1 MVDTR
6 ISLQPSRK
14 KNQKWAMTIF
24 ILGAFVILLVLTHT
38 SWLPL
43 FGKFLVVRDPLERA
57 DAVLSLAGDQRRP
70 RYAAELF
77 LKGYARWFIITPLPL
92 DSQRERDL
100 YIRYVKHTALRMGV
114 PEEAILLVP
123 EVGNTTFEEA
133 KNVKRFLEQN
143 NINSLLVVTSPWHT
157 RRSRLIFQDVFK
169 DSNKHIS
176 IQPMSDNVYGH
187 WSHTY
192 RPEEWWTY
200 RLGRDPTLSEY
211 VKLAVYLIG
220 IR

>member
-6 ISLQPSRK
+6 LTLSPVK
-14 KNQKWAMTIF
+14 KKQKRSVAIF
-24 ILGAFVILLVLTHT
+24 ILGLSVILILTHT
-38 SWLPL
+38 LWLPL
-43 FGKFLVVRDPLERA
+43 FGKFLVVRDPLEKA

-70 RYAAELF
+70 RYAADLF
-77 LKGYARWFIITPLPL
+77 LQGYARWFIITPLPL
-92 DSQRERDL
+92 ESQRQRER
-100 YIRYVKHTALRMGV
+100 YTNYVRNVALRMGV

-123 EVGNTTFEEA
+123 DVGNTTFEEA

-157 RRSRLIFQDVFK
+157 RRSRLIFQDVFENS
-169 DSNKHIS
+169 DKHIS

-187 WSHTY
+187 WAHTY

-200 RLGRDPTLSEY
+200 KLGREPTLSEY
-211 VKLAVYLIG
+211 VKLAAYLIG

>member
-24 ILGAFVILLVLTHT
+24 ILGALVILVLTHT

-43 FGKFLVVRDPLERA
+43 FGKFLVIRDPLESA

-92 DSQRERDL
+92 DSQRDRDL

-114 PEEAILLVP
+114 PQEAILLVP
-123 EVGNTTFEEA
+123 ETGNTTFEEA
-133 KNVKRFLEQN
+133 NNVKRFLEQN

-157 RRSRLIFQDVFK
+157 RRSKLIFQDVFK
-169 DSNKHIS
+169 DSDKHIS
-176 IQPMSDNVYGH
+176 IQPMSNNVYGH
-187 WSHTY
+187 REHTY

-211 VKLAVYLIG
+211 VKLFAYVLG

>member
-6 ISLQPSRK
+6 LTLSPTK
-14 KNQKWAMTIF
+14 KNKQKRSMTIF
-24 ILGAFVILLVLTHT
+24 ILGALVILLVLTHT
-38 SWLPL
+38 LWLPL
-43 FGKFLVVRDPLERA
+43 FGKFLVVRDPLEKA

-77 LKGYARWFIITPLPL
+77 LQGYARWFIITPLPL
-92 DSQRERDL
+92 DSQRERDR
-100 YIRYVKHTALRMGV
+100 YTNYVKNVALRMGV

-123 EVGNTTFEEA
+123 DIGRTTFEEA

-143 NINSLLVVTSPWHT
+143 DINSLLVVTSPWHT
-157 RRSRLIFQDVFK
+157 RRSRLIFEDVFK
-169 DSNKHIS
+169 DSGKRIS
-176 IQPMSDNVYGH
+176 IQPMSDDVYGH
-187 WSHTY
+187 WYHTY

-200 RLGRDPTLSEY
+200 KFGRDPTLSEY
-211 VKLAVYLIG
+211 VKLAAYMLG

>member
-6 ISLQPSRK
+6 ISLQPSKK
-14 KNQKWAMTIF
+14 KNQKWTMTVF
-24 ILGAFVILLVLTHT
+24 MLGAFVVLLVLTHT
-38 SWLPL
+38 LWLPL
-43 FGKFLVVRDPLERA
+43 FGKFLVIRDPLEKA

-92 DSQRERDL
+92 DSQRERER
-100 YIRYVKHTALRMGV
+100 YTRYVKTIALRMGV

-123 EVGNTTFEEA
+123 DVGNTTFEEA
-133 KNVKRFLEQN
+133 NNVKRFLEQN

-157 RRSRLIFQDVFK
+157 RRSRLIFQDVFEGS
-169 DSNKHIS
+169 DKHIS
-176 IQPMSDNVYGH
+176 IQPMGDDVYGH
-187 WSHTY
+187 WYHTY

-200 RLGRDPTLSEY
+200 KFGRDPTFSEY
-211 VKLAVYLIG
+211 AKLAAYVFG